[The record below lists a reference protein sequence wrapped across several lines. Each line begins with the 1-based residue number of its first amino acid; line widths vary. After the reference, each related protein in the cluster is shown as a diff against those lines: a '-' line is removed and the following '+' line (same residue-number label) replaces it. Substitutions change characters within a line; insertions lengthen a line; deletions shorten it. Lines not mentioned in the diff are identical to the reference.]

1 MEIVFNNYKI
11 GEKQTNFTIK
21 SRDITGIYGIDKQRL
36 VEITSLRNGYQGKI
50 EIDNKILFKKDINSY
65 RKKIAII
72 SEKFDPYIEQKKVYE
87 AMYYEMRK
95 KEICLKDPS
104 KKVKDA
110 LKVVGLNYNYI
121 NRDIKRLSSSE
132 KKQLALA
139 LALLSNPSIIIIIDP
154 FINYDKITEKKIWLL
169 IQRMREQYN
178 KKIIFVSDDVNMLY
192 KYTDQLFIVK
202 NNKIIA
208 EGRPLDIFKRI
219 SFLKKHSIEIPEII
233 DFTYLAQNKKNAKI
247 DYHKDIRDI
256 IKDIYKHV

>member
-1 MEIVFNNYKI
+1 
-11 GEKQTNFTIK
+11 
-21 SRDITGIYGIDKQRL
+21 
-36 VEITSLRNGYQGKI
+36 
-50 EIDNKILFKKDINSY
+50 
-65 RKKIAII
+65 
-72 SEKFDPYIEQKKVYE
+72 
-87 AMYYEMRK
+87 
-95 KEICLKDPS
+95 
-104 KKVKDA
+104 
-110 LKVVGLNYNYI
+110 
-121 NRDIKRLSSSE
+121 
-132 KKQLALA
+132 
-139 LALLSNPSIIIIIDP
+139 
-154 FINYDKITEKKIWLL
+154 
-169 IQRMREQYN
+169 MREQYN